1 MQYINDIPGANK
13 PIGPY
18 SIVTKA
24 NGFIFLSGQT
34 GVDPKT
40 SKVVDGGIESQ
51 AKQVMENLLTNLR
64 GVGSSIDKV
73 AMTTIFLTDM
83 SHYKIVNEIYASY
96 INLNAAPARQTVAVK
111 ELPGGALIEISFIAV
126 E

>member
-1 MQYINDIPGANK
+1 MQFIKEIPGANK

-18 SIVTKA
+18 SLATKA
-24 NGFIFLSGQT
+24 NGLIFLSGQT
-34 GVDPKT
+34 GVDPQTGKLAE
-40 SKVVDGGIESQ
+40 GGIVAQ
-51 AKQVMENLLTNLR
+51 AKQVMNNLITNL
-64 GVGSSIDKV
+64 GGLGSSIDRV

-83 SHYKIVNEIYASY
+83 SDYKTVNEIYGQY
-96 INLNAAPARQTVAVK
+96 IKSESAPARQTVAVK